1 MRPPLCPKN
10 RAAAA
15 IAAASLL
22 FFAGCSSD
30 RIRDRPISFSE
41 WRARQTLEYVH
52 KRYAVKQKNLEMLP
66 VMVVSHYTAM
76 DSLEVSFDYM
86 NREQMEPGRSQ
97 LKKAGGANIAV
108 HYLVGKAGDIYRLMP
123 ENQIGRHVIGLNR
136 HAIGIENV
144 GVDENSLTMAQVEAN
159 ALIVRGLAKKY
170 PLHYLIGH
178 SEYRRFEDTPLW
190 DELDR
195 SYRTEK
201 KDPGEWFMAA
211 LRERVADLS
220 LSAQYNG
227 SEIEDRIGFILQQA
241 TAQGDFSGVALVIN
255 NGRVVYRAA
264 HGLNPATGQPLMPE
278 DCFYLASAAKPI
290 TALTIA
296 RLEAE
301 RRLSFDTGVAPFFP
315 ELKVLLA
322 GVKVKHLLSHTS
334 GLDDYYRYGRPAPGF
349 SNDDALRLIARQR
362 KPLARPGTR
371 FHYANSNFLLLA
383 ELAQKIEKQPFA
395 QIVRSAV
402 LAPAA
407 MQNTVFLADEA
418 QARTVSALDPAGA
431 IFRYDYRAVGAGGMA
446 STVDDLAAFDLGF
459 MDDRLLTRRQRERLL
474 QAVLPAEN
482 RPEFYAMGWYVLPG
496 RQTASHDGNFNGY
509 HTMNWI
515 HLKKRQA
522 IILLGNRYTS
532 RTREITAA
540 IDRALNGLE
549 ALRQR

>member
-1 MRPPLCPKN
+1 
-10 RAAAA
+10 
-15 IAAASLL
+15 
-22 FFAGCSSD
+22 
-30 RIRDRPISFSE
+30 
-41 WRARQTLEYVH
+41 
-52 KRYAVKQKNLEMLP
+52 
-66 VMVVSHYTAM
+66 
-76 DSLEVSFDYM
+76 
-86 NREQMEPGRSQ
+86 
-97 LKKAGGANIAV
+97 
-108 HYLVGKAGDIYRLMP
+108 
-123 ENQIGRHVIGLNR
+123 
-136 HAIGIENV
+136 
-144 GVDENSLTMAQVEAN
+144 
-159 ALIVRGLAKKY
+159 
-170 PLHYLIGH
+170 
-178 SEYRRFEDTPLW
+178 
-190 DELDR
+190 
-195 SYRTEK
+195 
-201 KDPGEWFMAA
+201 
-211 LRERVADLS
+211 
-220 LSAQYNG
+220 
-227 SEIEDRIGFILQQA
+227 
-241 TAQGDFSGVALVIN
+241 
-255 NGRVVYRAA
+255 
-264 HGLNPATGQPLMPE
+264 
-278 DCFYLASAAKPI
+278 
-290 TALTIA
+290 
-296 RLEAE
+296 
-301 RRLSFDTGVAPFFP
+301 
-315 ELKVLLA
+315 
-322 GVKVKHLLSHTS
+322 
-334 GLDDYYRYGRPAPGF
+334 
-349 SNDDALRLIARQR
+349 
-362 KPLARPGTR
+362 
-371 FHYANSNFLLLA
+371 LLLA